1 MLVPGRLRMSDSD
14 AVVQQFVEMT
24 GASVDLANFY
34 LESAKGDLMRALDTF
49 YESGGDAGAAP
60 APSAPGARGA
70 GAPAAEGEDDDA
82 DEDDDDDD
90 DFPEPLVE
98 EPSAGPGANAGP
110 RRAGPMSLDEA
121 TRSMFEQAAQALA
134 CRAHASLTPAER
146 YYSGR
151 RAALTRRGD
160 AGRGARRRRGGHRAA
175 PRDVRR
181 EGVRRS
187 LTKIPNPQAR
197 RDCLEI

>member
-70 GAPAAEGEDDDA
+70 GAPAAEGEEDDA

-90 DFPEPLVE
+90 DTFPEPLAE

-110 RRAGPMSLDEA
+110 GRGGPMSLDEA

-134 CRAHASLTPAER
+134 CRAPPPPPLPFPLPLALLYARCSETSRWLHETPRSPDPCGALLLWE
-146 YYSGR
+146 
-151 RAALTRRGD
+151 ALT
-160 AGRGARRRRGGHRAA
+160 
-175 PRDVRR
+175 
-181 EGVRRS
+181 
-187 LTKIPNPQAR
+187 
-197 RDCLEI
+197 